1 MTAGAIPEIELLV
14 MATVSA
20 AVSAEPSTVI
30 EVKPIGLVM
39 LNAAAIPATLPAFP
53 TNAVSSGPA
62 IGDFPMMDVGPTVDC
77 TFVELPPAPGVR
89 TVRLDSLVYAIGKA
103 ASPVIELL
111 VITEFR
117 AVVSPLS
124 STIKAVEPELLVMLM
139 GPAIPARVPPSAGAR
154 LPMVTVS
161 APLPPSMDRAPLV
174 PWILT

>member
-62 IGDFPMMDVGPTVDC
+62 IGEFPMMDVGTTVD
-77 TFVELPPAPGVR
+77 
-89 TVRLDSLVYAIGKA
+89 
-103 ASPVIELL
+103 
-111 VITEFR
+111 
-117 AVVSPLS
+117 
-124 STIKAVEPELLVMLM
+124 
-139 GPAIPARVPPSAGAR
+139 
-154 LPMVTVS
+154 
-161 APLPPSMDRAPLV
+161 
-174 PWILT
+174 